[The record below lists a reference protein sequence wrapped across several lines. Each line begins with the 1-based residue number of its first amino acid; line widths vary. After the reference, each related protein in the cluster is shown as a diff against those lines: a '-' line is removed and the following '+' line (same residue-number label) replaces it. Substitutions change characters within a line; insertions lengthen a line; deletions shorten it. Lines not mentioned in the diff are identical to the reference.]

1 MVDKKKFINPKED
14 KLILRWANDN
24 DLENVNAFYN
34 KYYKTNRTINQAK
47 WIFINKIIKSK
58 DKFLAIAELNGEI
71 VGTQALIPMIFR
83 LDKRTFFTAKSEE
96 TLVIRKA
103 YKYNTFS
110 RLYEF
115 ILVNIEKYDFKFIWG
130 FTPKIKSFNRI
141 GFSSPYQTKSWIK
154 LIRSDALQYYLS
166 EKNNYLNYLSF
177 ISRIIIFYQLVIS
190 FITNLI
196 YKVRSNR
203 KNFIL
208 IKDIKFSEELFLTY
222 VNNINKN
229 NKDIFIE
236 RNKDF
241 FSWRFAQNPFC
252 KPITIF
258 AFDHSKSKLPLGYI
272 FFGMNEDRRACII
285 DFSIKDNTNGHK
297 IGNALINELE
307 KRVFNMG
314 AHSIYTWDPNINN
327 SIFRNCLRRKGFIF
341 FNKGSDFVF
350 KNISNDKRYNWENL
364 SENFLFTRLMN
375 LGSIF

>member
-1 MVDKKKFINPKED
+1 MINKKKYIDIKDNT
-14 KLILRWANDN
+14 LILRWANDR
-24 DLENVNAFYN
+24 DLENVNKLYN
-34 KYYKTNRTINQAK
+34 KYYKKNRTINQAK

-58 DKFLAIAELNGEI
+58 NNFLAIAELNGEI

-83 LDKRTFFTAKSEE
+83 LGKEKFLTAKSEE
-96 TLVIRKA
+96 TLVIGKA

-110 RLYEF
+110 KLYEF
-115 ILVNIEKYDFKFIWG
+115 ILGNIERYDFKFIWG

-154 LIRSDALQYYLS
+154 LIRSDAMQYYLP
-166 EKNNYLNYLSF
+166 EKNNYLNYLSV
-177 ISRIIIFYQLVIS
+177 ISKIIIFYQLVIS
-190 FITNLI
+190 SLTNLI
-196 YKVRSNR
+196 YKVRFPR
-203 KNFIL
+203 TKIIL
-208 IKDIKFSEELFLTY
+208 IKDIKFSEELFLKY
-222 VNNINKN
+222 VNNINRN
-229 NKDIFIE
+229 NQNIFIE

-241 FSWRFAQNPFC
+241 FNWRFAENPFC

-258 AFDHSKSKLPLGYI
+258 AFDYSKSKLPLGYI

-285 DFSIKDNTNGHK
+285 DFSIKENTNEHK

-307 KRVFNMG
+307 KRVFDMG

-341 FNKGSDFVF
+341 LDKGSDFVF
-350 KNISNDKRYNWENL
+350 KNISNDKRFDWENL